1 MVLNLLLF
9 LLRLEKENLEF
20 RTQRNVA
27 VDERDALQS
36 QVERR
41 NAEVEKLRTECTS
54 VNVQLQAAIAT
65 KFQALND
72 LGNIESRE
80 MTVEYK

>member
-1 MVLNLLLF
+1 M
-9 LLRLEKENLEF
+9 
-20 RTQRNVA
+20 
-27 VDERDALQS
+27 DERDALQS

-41 NAEVEKLRTECTS
+41 NTELEKLRTECTS
-54 VNVQLQAAIAT
+54 VNAQLQAAIAA